1 MNMVSLCVFRLYHL
15 KTLGEHTLDPAREE
29 NEGAYFHCLT
39 ANGFYFLFYST
50 RHTKKDRITVQ

>member
-1 MNMVSLCVFRLYHL
+1 MRVPLISFENP
-15 KTLGEHTLDPAREE
+15 GEHTLDPAREE